1 MDAFQLTR
9 DRNSPALRSDACSMI
24 KAPGQYGKL
33 LSERGQT
40 HSSAARNQDN
50 TNGLFPDG
58 SHIGL
63 HGFSPIDFHMAR
75 PRLNAIVH
83 PTCVPVCAVR
93 LLVKSTPLAYPGTDA
108 VCADNPARANR
119 SVPNE
124 DLVVAN
130 PNDRRV
136 PKKAYAHAL
145 RVLQKHLVKHHSAD
159 T

>member
-9 DRNSPALRSDACSMI
+9 DRNSPAFRSDACSMM
-24 KAPGQYGKL
+24 KASGQFGKL
-33 LSERGQT
+33 LLKRGQT
-40 HSSAARNQDN
+40 HSWEARNQDS

-58 SHIGL
+58 SHISL
-63 HGFSPIDFHMAR
+63 RAFSPINFYMPG

-83 PTCVPVCAVR
+83 PTCVSVCAVR
-93 LLVKSTPLAYPGTDA
+93 LLVEPTPLAYPGTDA

-136 PKKAYAHAL
+136 PKKAHAHAL